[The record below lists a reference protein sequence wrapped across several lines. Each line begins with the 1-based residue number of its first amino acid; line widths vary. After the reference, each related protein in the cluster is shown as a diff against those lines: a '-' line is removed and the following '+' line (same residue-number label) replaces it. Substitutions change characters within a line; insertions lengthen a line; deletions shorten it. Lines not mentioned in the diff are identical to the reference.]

1 LATCGSSKQA
11 LGAALN
17 NVGNNLRSAGRVT
30 EASKFLARAL
40 DQAEAIGDRTADSI
54 RSLNLGHTLARMG
67 KHHEAVEQF
76 TRAMEF
82 SEHRRDM
89 VLYHKALAS
98 RASSLSALEK
108 HDTAE
113 ADIRRALK
121 YAIEA
126 SRFDEE
132 MARRNNLAV
141 ILAAAGKAAMAVD
154 ELTAVEK
161 TARNLGDPRLEA
173 LAMSNRGT
181 FLARLAQYD
190 EALRALET
198 ACRQFQSLPDPLNV
212 AKSQGEK
219 SGAGR
224 VSEAS
229 EAEAVAERLRKQ
241 YG

>member
-1 LATCGSSKQA
+1 
-11 LGAALN
+11 
-17 NVGNNLRSAGRVT
+17 
-30 EASKFLARAL
+30 
-40 DQAEAIGDRTADSI
+40 
-54 RSLNLGHTLARMG
+54 
-67 KHHEAVEQF
+67 
-76 TRAMEF
+76 MEF

-113 ADIRRALK
+113 ADIRRAIK

-154 ELTAVEK
+154 ELTAVEQ

-181 FLARLAQYD
+181 FRARLGQYD
-190 EALRALET
+190 EAFRALET

-219 SGAGR
+219 GRVLVFLKRFDEAIDACETAIRTMDSTDQRRGLSILWEILMCALSGAGR